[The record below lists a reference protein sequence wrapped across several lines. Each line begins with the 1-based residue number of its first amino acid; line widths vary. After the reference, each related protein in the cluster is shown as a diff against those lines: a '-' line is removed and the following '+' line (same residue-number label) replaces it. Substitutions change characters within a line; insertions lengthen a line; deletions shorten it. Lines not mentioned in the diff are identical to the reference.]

1 VQHARQDRLGLG
13 WGNNDHHTFRSSR
26 GAFRPLL
33 NVLQALGFRLR
44 ERFHAGAE
52 AGWGAQVLEQPGAGL
67 VVFADVDLEPAEV
80 DVDFAQADLTETSR
94 LGTVGLWCALHGESL
109 LAAGMHHL
117 EGQFDFDRL
126 REDLASRGIA
136 HMAPFSD
143 FPHLRQAFTVAE
155 RWPVD
160 RARLDALVA
169 AGRLEAGQAEE
180 FAVKGAAGSH
190 LENLARRGGFKGFN
204 QHNVSTTM
212 RATDPRVLR

>member
-1 VQHARQDRLGLG
+1 
-13 WGNNDHHTFRSSR
+13 
-26 GAFRPLL
+26 
-33 NVLQALGFRLR
+33 
-44 ERFHAGAE
+44 
-52 AGWGAQVLEQPGAGL
+52 
-67 VVFADVDLEPAEV
+67 
-80 DVDFAQADLTETSR
+80 
-94 LGTVGLWCALHGESL
+94 
-109 LAAGMHHL
+109 MHHL

-126 REDLASRGIA
+126 REDLAGRGIT
-136 HMAPFSD
+136 HMKPFSD

-160 RARLDALVA
+160 PARLDALVA
-169 AGRLEAGQAEE
+169 AGHLERRVSAEE